1 MKGVYPSTFLSERR
15 LERGA
20 GLWDKRG
27 LSCPRQSET
36 TEEGGEEVSEGVEMG
51 GGGEESLSPSSLPH
65 EGGTSGGST
74 PQ

>member
-36 TEEGGEEVSEGVEMG
+36 TEEGGEVSEGVEMG